1 MGDEIGRL
9 LHTLV
14 DSIQKQA
21 KTAYKLALSIVFVK
35 QSKVTNVFYK
45 VESYKLEGTMEEVAQ
60 YLGEDLDLMRA
71 AKDATIAHGEKLEEI
86 RLFARNAGIHKIGIA
101 HCAAL
106 AREAAIV
113 AERLGDEFE
122 TFAVGCKVSKLPLA
136 SILNDDSQGLACNP
150 IGQVQELEHWGSEFN
165 IVVGLCLGHDMLFYK
180 YSKVPTTTLIVK
192 DRAHKHNPMASLQP
206 KEKTEEA

>member
-1 MGDEIGRL
+1 MDE
-9 LHTLV
+9 TV
-14 DSIQKQA
+14 
-21 KTAYKLALSIVFVK
+21 
-35 QSKVTNVFYK
+35 
-45 VESYKLEGTMEEVAQ
+45 Q
-60 YLGEDLDLMRA
+60 YVGEDLELMQA

-122 TFAVGCKVSKLPLA
+122 TFAVGCKVSKIPLA
-136 SILNDDSQGLACNP
+136 TILGDDSQGLACNP

-192 DRAHKHNPMASLQP
+192 DRAHKHNPMASLVTP
-206 KEKTEEA
+206 AASTEQ

>member
-1 MGDEIGRL
+1 MGGN
-9 LHTLV
+9 
-14 DSIQKQA
+14 K
-21 KTAYKLALSIVFVK
+21 
-35 QSKVTNVFYK
+35 
-45 VESYKLEGTMEEVAQ
+45 MEEVAQ
-60 YLGEDLDLMRA
+60 YLGEDLQLMQA

-106 AREAAIV
+106 AREAAII

-122 TFAVGCKVSKLPLA
+122 VMAVGCKVSKIPLA
-136 SILNDDSQGLACNP
+136 QILNDDSQGLACNP

-165 IVVGLCLGHDMLFYK
+165 IVVGLCLGHDMLFNK

-192 DRAHKHNPMASLQP
+192 DRAHKHNPMASLVP
-206 KEKTEEA
+206 PTPPAEESADKK

>member
-1 MGDEIGRL
+1 MDE
-9 LHTLV
+9 TV
-14 DSIQKQA
+14 
-21 KTAYKLALSIVFVK
+21 
-35 QSKVTNVFYK
+35 
-45 VESYKLEGTMEEVAQ
+45 Q
-60 YLGEDLDLMRA
+60 YVGEDLELMQA

-122 TFAVGCKVSKLPLA
+122 TFAVGCKVSKIPLA
-136 SILNDDSQGLACNP
+136 TILGDDSQGLACNP

-192 DRAHKHNPMASLQP
+192 DRAHKHNPMASLVAP
-206 KEKTEEA
+206 ATSTEQ

>member
-1 MGDEIGRL
+1 MDE
-9 LHTLV
+9 TV
-14 DSIQKQA
+14 
-21 KTAYKLALSIVFVK
+21 
-35 QSKVTNVFYK
+35 
-45 VESYKLEGTMEEVAQ
+45 Q
-60 YLGEDLDLMRA
+60 YVGEDLELMQA

-106 AREAAIV
+106 AREAAII

-122 TFAVGCKVSKLPLA
+122 TFAVGCKVSKIPLA
-136 SILNDDSQGLACNP
+136 TILGDDSQGLACNP

-192 DRAHKHNPMASLQP
+192 DRAHKHNPMASLVAP
-206 KEKTEEA
+206 AASTEQ